1 MLLVWNL
8 TRLRTQLA
16 RLKQDR
22 LQPGD
27 NYQSKVNRCIPVF
40 SWEQGQSRGRR
51 KWPLEKVMCSVPGSS
66 RKIVKKQ
73 RGKSEGAINR
83 KGKQGSLYERWLLGD
98 G

>member
-1 MLLVWNL
+1 MALGESDL
-8 TRLRTQLA
+8 
-16 RLKQDR
+16 
-22 LQPGD
+22 
-27 NYQSKVNRCIPVF
+27 
-40 SWEQGQSRGRR
+40 
-51 KWPLEKVMCSVPGSS
+51 CSVPGSS